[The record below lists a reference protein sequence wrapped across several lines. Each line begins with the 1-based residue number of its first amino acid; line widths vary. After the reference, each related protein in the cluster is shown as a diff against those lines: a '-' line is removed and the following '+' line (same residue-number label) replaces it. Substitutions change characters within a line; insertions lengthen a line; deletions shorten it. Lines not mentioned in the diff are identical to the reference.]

1 MSSDT
6 GDFSLNEDSVQ
17 QKLLALNNRQSVVRS
32 SVQIDGLSL
41 IENAILLKLIKFSY
55 DDWLKLIHYILHD

>member
-6 GDFSLNEDSVQ
+6 GDYSLNEDSVQ
-17 QKLLALNNRQSVVRS
+17 QKLLALNNRQSFVRS

-41 IENAILLKLIKFSY
+41 IENAILLKLIKFSH

>member
-6 GDFSLNEDSVQ
+6 GDYSLNEDSVQ
-17 QKLLALNNRQSVVRS
+17 NKLLALNNRQSVVRS

-41 IENAILLKLIKFSY
+41 IENAILLKLIKFSH
-55 DDWLKLIHYILHD
+55 DD